1 MRLTSKGQVT
11 IPQAIR
17 EELGLLA
24 GTEVEFDVDGDA
36 VRITKATR
44 PTGGGRGRRI
54 TDHLK
59 GKGNRRFTTAQLMRL
74 MRA

>member
-11 IPQAIR
+11 IPQFIR

-24 GTEVEFDVDGDA
+24 GTEVEFEIDGDA
-36 VRITKATR
+36 VRITKLAR
-44 PTGGGRGRRI
+44 SAGGGRGRRI
-54 TDHLK
+54 AEHLR
-59 GKGNRRFTTAQLMRL
+59 GKGTRRFTTAQLMRL